1 MIGLPGSGKSTMAE
15 RLAIAIPGS
24 LVVSTDQIRGDLFG
38 DAAVQGPWPVLW
50 REVERRLRQAAIA
63 SQRSAIAAIYD
74 ATNAKRQ
81 DRRAAIALARSVG
94 FGSVI
99 GVWVPTPLPQCL
111 WRNQQRDRQ
120 VPPEIVVR
128 MHRQLV
134 GAPPELAD
142 GLDGLLVSCDPDWV
156 ARSLVGR

>member
-1 MIGLPGSGKSTMAE
+1 MAE

-24 LVVSTDQIRGDLFG
+24 LVVSTDQIRGELFG

-50 REVERRLRQAAIA
+50 REVECRLRQAAIA
-63 SQRSAIAAIYD
+63 PQRSAIAAIYD

-99 GVWVPTPLPQCL
+99 GVWAPTPLPQCL

-120 VPPEIVVR
+120 VPPEILLR

-156 ARSLVGR
+156 ARSLLGR